1 MKYIVVLLIT
11 TFLFATPATKEDIK
25 EIKQDIKLLI
35 QKVDN
40 LDKKVYANTLK
51 IDMFEKNMNQ
61 RFEAIDKRFEMMNES
76 FNKRFEAIDKR
87 FEMMNES
94 FNKRFEAIDKRFE
107 MMNESFNKRFEAID
121 KRFEILTNF
130 MMALTGGIFGLIGFM
145 MWDRRTVVDRAR
157 RDIENSEIINKK
169 ADKEYVD
176 RLIKAV
182 NELLAKDEMARE
194 VFKKYGLI

>member
-76 FNKRFEAIDKR
+76 FNKRSEAINKR

-107 MMNESFNKRFEAID
+107 TID